1 MSGSLEPRAGAA
13 IEPETRGGHPTWAD
27 RGRRAEVR
35 FVGRGADEPPGGGS
49 RADVLRAI
57 VAAEPAPPSG
67 PAAARQVHGATV
79 LAPPAPGEAGS
90 SGTAGPSGAAGPIAC
105 GEGDALV
112 TDRPGLALSVITADC
127 VPVLLEA
134 GEQVAAVHAGWR
146 GLVAGILGATADRL
160 VAGGA
165 PAAATW
171 TAWIGPTIG
180 ACCYE
185 VGDDVATQVAAASS
199 PTVVSRP
206 GALSDGDAKP
216 HLDLVAAARHQ
227 LADLGVADVRAIA
240 ACTRCHPELLWSYR
254 RHGRGAGRNHA
265 FVWKRSA

>member
-1 MSGSLEPRAGAA
+1 VTRRSEAGAGA
-13 IEPETRGGHPTWAD
+13 GTAAVAETRGGYPVWAD

-35 FVGRGADEPPGGGS
+35 FVGRGAEEPPGGGS

-57 VAAEPAPPSG
+57 VAAEAAPPSG

-79 LAPPAPGEAGS
+79 LAPPAGEA
-90 SGTAGPSGAAGPIAC
+90 ALNAVGPIAC

-146 GLVAGILGATADRL
+146 GLVAGVLAATADRL
-160 VAGGA
+160 AAGGA
-165 PAAATW
+165 PGAASW
-171 TAWIGPTIG
+171 IAWIGPTIG

-185 VGDDVATQVAAASS
+185 VGEDVAARVAAVSS
-199 PTVVSRP
+199 PAAVSRP
-206 GALSDGDAKP
+206 GALPGGAAKP

-227 LADLGVADVRAIA
+227 LADLGVAEVRAIT

>member
-1 MSGSLEPRAGAA
+1 VTRRSVGGGAA
-13 IEPETRGGHPTWAD
+13 AVPETVGGYPVWAD

-35 FVGRGADEPPGGGS
+35 FAGRGAERS
-49 RADVLRAI
+49 RSDVLRAI
-57 VAAEPAPPSG
+57 VAGEAAPPSG

-79 LAPPAPGEAGS
+79 LAPPAAGEV
-90 SGTAGPSGAAGPIAC
+90 GPSGAAGPIAC

-146 GLVAGILGATADRL
+146 GLVAGILAATADRL
-160 VAGGA
+160 AAGGA
-165 PAAATW
+165 PGATTW
-171 TAWIGPTIG
+171 IAWIGPTIG

-185 VGDDVATQVAAASS
+185 VDEDVAAQVAAASS

-216 HLDLVAAARHQ
+216 HLDLVAAARNQ
-227 LADLGVADVRAIA
+227 LAALGVAEVRAIA